1 MADFTV
7 TRTPSDKDSPAALS
21 GVLTLHKR
29 LLGDAGAGANGKGS
43 WLRTKAEKKTFF
55 LYRTDK
61 KTAVSAAVVQIQ
73 GAMELAESPNDPD
86 ADTVFK
92 VLGTLNAASPSL
104 TTEEFWPYLRAVVTT
119 PEAGAPNVQVGM
131 YAHEP
136 A

>member
-1 MADFTV
+1 MADFQV
-7 TRTPSDKDSPAALS
+7 TRVPADKDSPAALS
-21 GVLTLHKR
+21 GVLTMHKR
-29 LLGDAGAGANGKGS
+29 MLGDAGAGANGKGA

-61 KTAVSAAVVQIQ
+61 KTAISAAVVQIQ
-73 GAMELAESPNDPD
+73 GAMELAEAPDDPD

-92 VLGTLNAASPSL
+92 VIGTLNAASPSL
-104 TTEEFWPYLRAVVTT
+104 TTEEFWPYMRAVVT
-119 PEAGAPNVQVGM
+119 AVDAAPNTQVGM